1 MPETYQ
7 SIRIDRDLRP
17 GYYDKFRCLMSG
29 CQLNC
34 CRDDW
39 QITFGKKDYLTVK
52 KQRGSPELN
61 RRLGKCLQRTR
72 GEAMS
77 EENNSGHFTRETGQ
91 CPLLSGDC
99 LCMLQQ
105 EKGAEV
111 LPAVCRDFPRIKRYM
126 PSGYLERSLSPAC
139 EGVLALLWELPEGVD
154 FTSDPLPEKERYWAF
169 PKRDSDIA
177 AIHFQEI
184 RSLCIDLLQDRRFP
198 LAERIMM
205 VGLALKPLA
214 EGESDFSR
222 WLAQVRALPGT
233 AQAAGLLA
241 GVERGK
247 ALPLFLTNAVT
258 VLFSPKNRGNDTL
271 PLRIAAALWLDMGS
285 EGDTRRLLAG
295 PYLTAQARFDKQFA
309 GREYFMEN
317 LAVALF
323 FHQGLPDMNGPEE
336 LWRSYLNF
344 CNLYSI
350 YRFAAVM
357 SCREGAPGD
366 RDELF
371 RLLVHVSRALLH
383 SRERQVDLQ
392 DSLFQNDSATLAH
405 MAVLLSGSL

>member
-1 MPETYQ
+1 MHDTIKLETALMPA
-7 SIRIDRDLRP
+7 
-17 GYYDKFRCLMSG
+17 YYKEFHCLASA
-29 CQLNC
+29 CQDTC
-34 CRDDW
+34 CAGW
-39 QITFGKKDYLTVK
+39 KIEFNKKDYLAIKRAARTDEL
-52 KQRGSPELN
+52 KQKLSEGMP
-61 RRLGKCLQRTR
+61 RLREREHDNMYAEFSMDTAGKCHLLREDGLCALQLECGPDT
-72 GEAMS
+72 
-77 EENNSGHFTRETGQ
+77 
-91 CPLLSGDC
+91 
-99 LCMLQQ
+99 
-105 EKGAEV
+105 
-111 LPAVCRDFPRIKRYM
+111 LPRVCRIFPRKEVYTAHAR
-126 PSGYLERSLSPAC
+126 EFSLSPAC